1 MRLQPQTQPPH
12 LISVGTP
19 GSAHVVLRGEP
30 GSAQVLTPGPLPVDV
45 AEAATAY
52 AVTARAAGADVRQA
66 VAAVIAAYEHG
77 YVVG

>member
-1 MRLQPQTQPPH
+1 M
-12 LISVGTP
+12 
-19 GSAHVVLRGEP
+19 
-30 GSAQVLTPGPLPVDV
+30 LTPGPLPVDV